1 MRAEMEELALC
12 WKGFASFASKRILQG
27 KRPSGSGPWKCS
39 FHKKFVDLEGTCRGA
54 ES

>member
-1 MRAEMEELALC
+1 MRAEMEVLALC
-12 WKGFASFASKRILQG
+12 WKGFVSFASKRILQG

-39 FHKKFVDLEGTCRGA
+39 FQKKFVDLEGMCRWA